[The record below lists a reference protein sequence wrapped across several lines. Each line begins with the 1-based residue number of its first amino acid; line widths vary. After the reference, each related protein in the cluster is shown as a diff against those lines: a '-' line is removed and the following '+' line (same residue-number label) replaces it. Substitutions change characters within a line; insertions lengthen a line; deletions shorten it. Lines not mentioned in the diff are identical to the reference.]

1 MITGDPAVVFQQ
13 SRLLTEQEVR
23 EQLLVT
29 ALPARQPIVDAVKR
43 SFDYIDRRFR
53 GNGQEI
59 YDCQQEYV
67 LFGLVRMFDPQRA
80 TECDLISADNLDLLA
95 LAVPNPSLVALIP
108 QMKEE
113 VAAYIAV
120 ANGVRMPTEDIAAY
134 TEKIL
139 QFWSGREDKLPA
151 FAHAARIVFALTP
164 NSAGCERVFS
174 LLATL
179 FPFERTSSMSDLIEG
194 TLMMRYNKRDAPI

>member
-1 MITGDPAVVFQQ
+1 
-13 SRLLTEQEVR
+13 
-23 EQLLVT
+23 
-29 ALPARQPIVDAVKR
+29 
-43 SFDYIDRRFR
+43 
-53 GNGQEI
+53 
-59 YDCQQEYV
+59 
-67 LFGLVRMFDPQRA
+67 
-80 TECDLISADNLDLLA
+80 
-95 LAVPNPSLVALIP
+95 
-108 QMKEE
+108 MKKE

-139 QFWSGREDKLPA
+139 RFWSGREDKLPA